1 METLNDII
9 FYHLDKAIRL
19 YKQYAH
25 QQLAANNFDLTV
37 DQWLVLKA
45 LDQNPD
51 SSQQEIAEM
60 TFKDYASLTRIIE
73 LLVQKKYLE
82 RAMHKEDRRRFRLTL
97 TPYAHQVLKRMQPV
111 IENNRSVALKGLSKK
126 SIGEAQAVLEVIIRN
141 CSRSEKLVPAL

>member
-25 QQLAANNFDLTV
+25 QQLVANNFDLTV
-37 DQWLVLKA
+37 DQWLILKA

-97 TPYAHQVLKRMQPV
+97 TSYAHQVLKRMQPV
-111 IENNRSVALKGLSKK
+111 IENNRATALKGLSKK
-126 SIGEAQAVLEVIIRN
+126 TIGDMQAMLSVIIRN
-141 CSRSEKLVPAL
+141 CSRTEKPVPAI